1 MKTRATTP
9 AVTAAASAAGLDGD
23 TFDWLPPEIFYA
35 QILLKVELADR
46 LTCAIA
52 VCKSWRTLQKEPSLW
67 RDIRVRQS
75 ADQII
80 IVDGIEKPLDDD
92 DLVVDDAGLE
102 RLLNTIDASN
112 VRRFR
117 SYVSDHAL
125 SLSSEGIK
133 HALSRF
139 TQLDGLDLS
148 GSCASLSRIS
158 DLLRH
163 AIQQPWIQ
171 TLKELILYEHAPLMD
186 SMALASACVNLES
199 LTAEPRVMTASN
211 LTALA
216 SAWSEARGAPPALKQ
231 IRMYG
236 IATVHLQNLVSVG
249 SLFPALETLYLSPFA
264 FDLTTAMAPM
274 NSLLHLI
281 IDRLFD
287 EDDGHTMA
295 TTEGME
301 ATIRAMLTASP
312 NLQTFQLLH
321 GESKGNPRSAYPGV
335 GTSLTLLP
343 RTLERLY
350 LSDVTLLR
358 ADDIDGAALPNL
370 KFLTMLRC
378 GAASIEIETRL
389 IAQCPKLRWQTC
401 CVSVHYCG

>member
-1 MKTRATTP
+1 MKFHVIRLKMKTQP
-9 AVTAAASAAGLDGD
+9 KVTVQQVAASAAGHGGNE
-23 TFDWLPPEIFYA
+23 FDWLPPELFYEK
-35 QILLKVELADR
+35 ILLKVDLADR
-46 LTCAIA
+46 MTCAIA
-52 VCKSWRTLQKEPSLW
+52 VCKSWRTFQQEPSLW
-67 RDIRVRQS
+67 RDINVS
-75 ADQII
+75 SI
-80 IVDGIEKPLDDD
+80 DGIGLN
-92 DLVVDDAGLE
+92 VDDAGLE
-102 RLLNTIDASN
+102 RLLNTIDASA
-112 VRRFR
+112 VRTFDCCY
-117 SYVSDHAL
+117 SLSPAALMHAL
-125 SLSSEGIK
+125 SC
-133 HALSRF
+133 F
-139 TQLDGLDLS
+139 TQLDRLVLDRTD
-148 GSCASLSRIS
+148 AWEEQSRAG
-158 DLLRH
+158 LLRH
-163 AIQQPWIQ
+163 ASVQPWTQ
-171 TLKELILYEHAPLMD
+171 TLKHLRLSDEYPTMD
-186 SMALASACVNLES
+186 WMALASACTNLEF
-199 LTAEPRVMTASN
+199 LCVPEVLTASN

-216 SAWSEARGAPPALKQ
+216 SAWSDARGAPPALKT
-231 IRMYG
+231 ITCSKLFGSMP
-236 IATVHLQNLVSVG
+236 LENLVSFG
-249 SLFPALETLYLSPFA
+249 SLFPALEILALPPFA

-274 NSLLHLI
+274 NSLLHITL
-281 IDRLFD
+281 DRHFNAHK
-287 EDDGHTMA
+287 GHTMA